1 ETDDPNVPPTPP
13 AETKVPSDPVPISPN
28 TKKIVEL
35 PKTGENE
42 SSFLIIIGI
51 GVLMLGVYV
60 IYKKKKS

>member
-1 ETDDPNVPPTPP
+1 
-13 AETKVPSDPVPISPN
+13 DPVPISPN